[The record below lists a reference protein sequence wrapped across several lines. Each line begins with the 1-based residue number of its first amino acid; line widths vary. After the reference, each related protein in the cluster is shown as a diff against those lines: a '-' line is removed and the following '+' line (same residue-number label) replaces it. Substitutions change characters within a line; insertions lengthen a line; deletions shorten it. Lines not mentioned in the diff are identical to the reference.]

1 MAAVTNR
8 FTTNS
13 STGFWILFSTI
24 LASSMAFIDSS
35 ALNVAL
41 NALQQD
47 LGATAVDLIW
57 IVNSYLLFLA
67 SLILIGGSLGDQ
79 FGRVRIFRIGI
90 IIFALS
96 SLASGLA
103 PTPAVLIIGRAVK
116 GLGAALM
123 VPGSLAIIS
132 ALFEDSERG
141 KAIGIWSAASTIT
154 TVGGPFIG
162 GIAVDQFTW
171 RLVFFINLPL
181 ALLALYGLT
190 KVPENKNEN
199 SDRHID
205 FLGAFLVVLG
215 LAGLTYG
222 LVTVGERGADPL
234 AIGAVIVGVIS
245 LIAFVLVESRIAHP
259 MVDLRL
265 FRSRAFSGA
274 NVMTAFLY
282 GALGGALLF
291 LPLNLTQIQGYSASL
306 TGLTLAPFGIILAVL
321 SPWAGILVDRFGPR
335 FPLTV
340 GPAIVGVGFA
350 LMGLNGITNGPSDY
364 WTTFFP
370 AIVVMGIGMGITV
383 APLTA
388 TVMGSVPSS
397 QAGVAS
403 GINNAVT
410 RSAQVLATAVLG
422 AVALA
427 VFSGALAG
435 RAAAMEL
442 PPEPY
447 ETLMESSTELGNTT
461 VPEGLNDSME
471 AMVQREI
478 DMAFVDMFR
487 VLTGIAAVMAWISAI
502 LAALIVRTNNEPE
515 EKRKVQAAAEF

>member
-13 STGFWILFSTI
+13 STGFWILLSTI

-47 LGATAVDLIW
+47 LGATAVELIW
-57 IVNSYLLFLA
+57 VVNSYLLFLA

-79 FGRVRIFRIGI
+79 FGRVRMFRVGI
-90 IIFALS
+90 IIFAL
-96 SLASGLA
+96 ASIICGFA
-103 PTPAVLIIGRAVK
+103 PSATVLIVGRAVK
-116 GLGAALM
+116 GIGAALM

-132 ALFEDSERG
+132 ALFQDSERG

-190 KVPENKNEN
+190 KVPENKNEGTE
-199 SDRHID
+199 RHID
-205 FLGAFLVVLG
+205 FLGVFLVVLG

-222 LVTVGERGADPL
+222 LVTIGEQGADPL
-234 AIGAVIVGVIS
+234 AMAAVGVGVIA
-245 LIAFVLVESRIAHP
+245 LIAFVIVESRIEYP

-291 LPLNLTQIQGYSASL
+291 LPLNLTQIQGYSASQ
-306 TGLTLAPFGIILAVL
+306 TGLTLAPFGIILALL
-321 SPWAGILVDRFGPR
+321 SPWAGTLVDRFGPR
-335 FPLTV
+335 LPLTV

-370 AIVVMGIGMGITV
+370 AIVVMGVGMGITV

-397 QAGVAS
+397 QSGVAS

-422 AVALA
+422 GVALA

-442 PPEPY
+442 PPETY
-447 ETLMESSTELGNTT
+447 ETLMASSSELGNTA
-461 VPEGLNDSME
+461 VPDGLNSTIQDT
-471 AMVQREI
+471 VQREI
-478 DMAFVDMFR
+478 DLAFVDMFR
-487 VLTGIAAVMAWISAI
+487 VLSGIAAVMAWISAV
-502 LAALIVRTNNEPE
+502 LAALIVRKSSIE
-515 EKRKVQAAAEF
+515 EGKQERLTAT

>member
-1 MAAVTNR
+1 MAAITNR

-47 LGATAVDLIW
+47 LGASAVELIW
-57 IVNSYLLFLA
+57 IVNAYLLFLA

-90 IIFALS
+90 IIFAFS
-96 SLASGLA
+96 SLACGLA
-103 PTPAVLIIGRAVK
+103 PNAFLLIAARAVQ

-132 ALFEDSERG
+132 ALFEDGERG

-154 TVGGPFIG
+154 TVGGPFVG
-162 GIAVDQFTW
+162 GVAVDQLTW
-171 RLVFFINLPL
+171 RVVFFINLPL

-190 KVPENKNEN
+190 HVPENKNEG
-199 SDRHID
+199 SERHID
-205 FLGAFLVVLG
+205 FFGAFLIVIG

-222 LVTVGERGADPL
+222 LVTIGERGVDPV
-234 AIGAVIVGVIS
+234 AIAAVVIGVIAC
-245 LIAFVLVESRIAHP
+245 IAFVVVESRIAHP
-259 MVDLRL
+259 MIDLRL

-291 LPLNLTQIQGYSASL
+291 LPLNLTQIQGYDAAT
-306 TGLTLAPFGIILAVL
+306 TGLTLAPFGIILALL
-321 SPWAGILVDRFGPR
+321 SPWAGTLVDRFGPR
-335 FPLTV
+335 LPLTV
-340 GPAIVGVGFA
+340 GPAIVGLGFL
-350 LMGLNGITNGPSDY
+350 LMGFNGMTNGPSDY

-370 AIVVMGIGMGITV
+370 AIVVMGVGMGITV

-410 RSAQVLATAVLG
+410 RSAQVLATALLG
-422 AVALA
+422 AVALG

-435 RAAAMEL
+435 RAADMNMPA
-442 PPEPY
+442 
-447 ETLMESSTELGNTT
+447 ETYDALLESSSELGNTT
-461 VPEGLNDSME
+461 IPQGLSDEMQV
-471 AMVQREI
+471 AVQSEI
-478 DMAFVDMFR
+478 QLAFVDMFR
-487 VLTGIAAVMAWISAI
+487 VLTGIAAGMSWTSAI
-502 LAALIVRTNNEPE
+502 LAALIVR
-515 EKRKVQAAAEF
+515 KRKEPDEKPTMQPAVEF